1 MAVAALVK
9 VYVPDLPDG
18 PWLGVAAAVLG
29 LGLGEAV
36 QRHEDTKTLKA
47 LYKPSPWEDEVRGL

>member
-1 MAVAALVK
+1 MAVAALAK
-9 VYVPDLPDG
+9 TYWPDLPDG
-18 PWLGVAAAVLG
+18 PWLAVAAAVLG

-47 LYKPSPWEDEVRGL
+47 LYQESPWEDEVRGL